1 MGYWE
6 REHLLRTA
14 DVTIVGAGIVGMS
27 AALHL
32 RSLMPDALI
41 RIVERHP
48 LAAGGSSRNAG
59 FACFGSAGS
68 GWTILK
74 TLGDEALAEL
84 VRERALGL
92 RALIEMLGESA
103 LGLQWS
109 GGWELFRQEEQSL
122 CEAAMAAVPRL
133 NALLTPV
140 LENALQGLHGPHAG
154 QPALR
159 LDAGRAHALGAAGAL
174 HLPWEGMLH
183 TGQMVS
189 AFHRAL
195 DHAGIQRLHGV
206 EVQGWTRSQGGHGWT
221 LETNLG
227 QLHTTQLALCTNGF
241 AAKLLPGLD
250 VNAVPNRVLV
260 LKSDA
265 DVLPQGTYHL
275 ERGYLYMRTLR
286 PGEILF
292 GGGRHWGHEV
302 MEGQPSKSEA
312 AWDAQLLSAA
322 RGWIPGHLEVTHR
335 WTGWLGVGQTRAPL
349 IGTSETGLH
358 HAVRMGGMG
367 VAIGAG
373 VGRQLA
379 RRIHGT

>member
-27 AALHL
+27 TALHL
-32 RSLMPDALI
+32 RSLMPDAFI

-59 FACFGSAGS
+59 FACFGSAGE
-68 GWTILK
+68 WLDDLK
-74 TLGDEALAEL
+74 TLGDEALADL

-103 LGLQWS
+103 IGLQWS

-140 LENALQGLHGPHAG
+140 LENTLQGLHGPHAG

-159 LDAGRAHALGAAGAL
+159 LDADRAHALGAAGAL

-183 TGQMVS
+183 TGRMVS

-195 DHAGIQRLHGV
+195 DRAGIQRLHGV

-265 DVLPQGTYHL
+265 DVLPK
-275 ERGYLYMRTLR
+275 EPITLK
-286 PGEILF
+286 G
-292 GGGRHWGHEV
+292 
-302 MEGQPSKSEA
+302 
-312 AWDAQLLSAA
+312 D
-322 RGWIPGHLEVTHR
+322 
-335 WTGWLGVGQTRAPL
+335 
-349 IGTSETGLH
+349 TST
-358 HAVRMGGMG
+358 
-367 VAIGAG
+367 
-373 VGRQLA
+373 
-379 RRIHGT
+379 

>member
-1 MGYWE
+1 
-6 REHLLRTA
+6 
-14 DVTIVGAGIVGMS
+14 
-27 AALHL
+27 
-32 RSLMPDALI
+32 MPDACI

-48 LAAGGSSRNAG
+48 LAAGGSTRNAG
-59 FACFGSAGS
+59 FACFGSAGE
-68 GWTILK
+68 WLDDLQ

-84 VRERALGL
+84 VHARARGL
-92 RALIEMLGESA
+92 RDLIDLLGESA

-109 GGWELFRQEEQSL
+109 GGWELFRKEEQPL
-122 CEAAMAAVPRL
+122 CEAAMAAMPRL

-140 LENALQGLHGPHAG
+140 LEDALQGLHCAHTG

-159 LDAGRAHALGAAGAL
+159 PDPDRAHALGAVGAL

-189 AFHRAL
+189 AFHTAL
-195 DHAGIQRLHGV
+195 DRAGIQRLHGV
-206 EVQGWTRSQGGHGWT
+206 EVQGWTRSRAGDEWT
-221 LETNLG
+221 LLTDLG
-227 QLHTTQLALCTNGF
+227 KLNTAQLALCTNGF
-241 AAKLLPGLD
+241 AAQLLPELD

-265 DVLPQGTYHL
+265 EVLPQGTYHL
-275 ERGYLYMRTLR
+275 ERGYLYMRSLR
-286 PGEILF
+286 PREILF
-292 GGGRHWGHEV
+292 GGGRHWGHELI
-302 MEGQPSKSEA
+302 EGEPSISED

-379 RRIHGT
+379 QRIHSA